1 MKGGQRFGPS
11 YRLGP
16 VSLSHPGHHQVA
28 LWTTMPCPEGTG
40 VGDPWEPFSIRFGQ
54 AGEVPCLCLP
64 AGAVYLPL
72 QLSEQRTAERA
83 AQSWE
88 VACALLGV
96 MFQQIHPGLTSL
108 GEWIH
113 RASHCPRAESRNK
126 ETWSNSWLCSF
137 SPSFSL
143 GQG

>member
-11 YRLGP
+11 YRRLLVYPIQVTTRWLCGP
-16 VSLSHPGHHQVA
+16 
-28 LWTTMPCPEGTG
+28 PCPAQKKQGL
-40 VGDPWEPFSIRFGQ
+40 GDPWEPFSIRFGQ
-54 AGEVPCLCLP
+54 AGEVPCLHLP
-64 AGAVYLPL
+64 TGAVYLPL
-72 QLSEQRTAERA
+72 QLSEQRTAEWA

-108 GEWIH
+108 GERIH